1 MHILITGPGGLVRK
15 EKMKTTNFGEKLKA
29 HLTAEVAAGKM
40 TAETAKEMWQI
51 NCLLGRMTLENAK
64 TDR

>member
-1 MHILITGPGGLVRK
+1 
-15 EKMKTTNFGEKLKA
+15 MKTTNFGEKLKA

-51 NCLLGRMTLENAK
+51 HCLLGRMTLENAK